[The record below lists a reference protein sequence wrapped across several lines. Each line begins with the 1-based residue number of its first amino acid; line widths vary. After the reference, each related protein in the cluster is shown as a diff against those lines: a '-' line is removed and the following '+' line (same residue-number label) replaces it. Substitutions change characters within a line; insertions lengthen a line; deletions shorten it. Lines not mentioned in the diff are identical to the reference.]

1 MVKKMHSRR
10 DFMRATAGAMSVGLL
25 AACSAPQVVTQT
37 VEVTPGPVPLEDQEG
52 VLWGLQYDPHVGAY
66 NRLADMF
73 RAQTGAKVTVQPQAW
88 PIPPKVI
95 AALAAGTQPDVA
107 CIMGEQLTP
116 LHLHQAL
123 VPCTEQVYN
132 DMDVDPDE
140 DFIGDAIGA
149 YTWQGE
155 IWGVP
160 TECNG
165 VGNMVNVP
173 SEAVKEIG
181 LDDQYPPLNGEVFFE
196 SYQSMW
202 ELAQALQIEEDGK
215 VIRWGLSSQGWDD
228 MSYLGI
234 LRSLLDPHGKDWWD
248 LDNQQFNINTEEG
261 VEAMKLFVETP
272 VQMGIETQLDQSHVD
287 AAMAGKVALARGNG
301 TPSMPM
307 AWDLGY
313 SYVMA
318 GAPKVLPNEL
328 PLFCGEGGWGFIALK
343 QAKNPELAI
352 EFLRMIATA
361 EGQTEYAKI
370 YGGQPNTAWKGLVGV
385 YDHFQNS
392 DPNGPLV
399 ALAKVLQEHLLPQTQ
414 FEGVGFG
421 SIAEI
426 GAAITEGCAEVRQQN
441 MTSEEA
447 VQLIQ
452 ERCEAQYKEYISDVR
467 ELGLEP

>member
-1 MVKKMHSRR
+1 MRKMYSRR
-10 DFMRATAGAMSVGLL
+10 DVLKTTAGAMGVGLL
-25 AACSAPQVVTQT
+25 AACAAPLPQAG
-37 VEVTPGPVPLEDQEG
+37 EGGSGAVPMEQQEG
-52 VLWGLQYDPHVGAY
+52 VLWGLQYDPHVEAY
-66 NRLADMF
+66 QRLADLF
-73 RAQTGAKVTVQPQAW
+73 EQQQGAKVTVQPQAW

-107 CIMGEQLTP
+107 CIMGEQLTS

-123 VPCTEQVYN
+123 VSCTEQVYN
-132 DMDVDPDE
+132 HMDVDPDE

-149 YTWQGE
+149 YSWQGE

-173 SEAVKEIG
+173 SEDVIALG

-196 SYQSMW
+196 SYESLW
-202 ELAQALQIEEDGK
+202 ELATELQIEEDGK
-215 VIRWGLSSQGWDD
+215 VVKWGLSSQGWDD

-234 LRSLLDPHGKDWWD
+234 LRSLLDPKGDDWWN
-248 LDNQQFNINTEEG
+248 LENKQFNIDTEEG
-261 VEAMKLFVETP
+261 VEAMRLFVETP

-287 AAMAGKVALARGNG
+287 AALAGKVALARGNG
-301 TPSMPM
+301 TPSMPIS
-307 AWDLGY
+307 WGLGY
-313 SYVMA
+313 TYRMA
-318 GAPKVLPNEL
+318 GAPKVMEGQLPI
-328 PLFCGEGGWGFIALK
+328 FCGEGGWGFIGLK
-343 QAKNPELAI
+343 QSKSPELTI
-352 EFLRMIATA
+352 EFLRMMATD
-361 EGQTEYAKI
+361 EGQTEYARI

-385 YDHFQNS
+385 YDHFTDA
-392 DPNGPLV
+392 DPDGPLV
-399 ALAKVLQEHLLPQTQ
+399 ALTKVFQDHLLPQTR

-441 MTSEEA
+441 MASEEA
-447 VQLIQ
+447 VNMIQ
-452 ERCEAQYKEYISDVR
+452 ARCEAQYTEWVSDVR